1 MPISLFLL
9 LLSAVLLTNPT
20 SPALPSAHGQDG
32 RFATKIVNLTLSEIS
47 ETGPNAEIALGV
59 NEDAATVEEISRH
72 YPALND
78 QLDYVAQGL
87 KDSLVA
93 LKYDLINRL
102 KDHEEG
108 KHSAGDDD
116 LLTWLKRTKAY
127 YESLLSAH

>member
-102 KDHEEG
+102 KEG